1 MWGGQVGDV
10 DEEECRAIDLN
21 FGWWRGDIDYIQ
33 MAFVTQMIYAYD
45 VPHQDM

>member
-21 FGWWRGDIDYIQ
+21 FGWRGDIDCIQ

-45 VPHQDM
+45 VPHWDM